1 MSLMSL
7 TAVELAK
14 KIKAGET
21 TAVEAAKD
29 ALAQIKEK
37 EESIHSY
44 VTVLDEAQILEK
56 AGEVQ
61 KKIQAGELT
70 GPLAGVPVAIKDN
83 MCTEGI
89 LTTCSSKIL
98 GNFVPTY
105 SSEAVKKL
113 EEAGVVLIGKTN
125 MDEFAMGS
133 TTETSAYGVTRNPY
147 NTDHVPG
154 GSSGGS
160 CAAVAAE
167 ECSFAL
173 GSDTGGS
180 IRQPSSFC
188 GVTGIKP
195 TYGTVSRYGL
205 IAYGSSLDQI
215 GPVAKDVTDCA
226 TILEAI
232 ASYDKKD
239 STSVKREDYDFT
251 SALVDD
257 VKGMRIGIPRDYF
270 GEGLD
275 PEVKEAILA
284 AAKVLEEKGAI
295 VEEFD
300 LSLVEYA
307 IPAYYVI
314 ACAEASSNLARFDGV
329 KYGYRAK
336 DYEGLHNMYKKTRSE
351 GFGAEVKRRIM
362 LGSFVLSS
370 GYYDAYYL
378 KALRTK
384 ALIKKAFDKAFEKY
398 DVILGPAAPNTAP
411 KIGDSLSDPLKMY
424 LGDIYT
430 ISVNLAGLP
439 GMSVPCGR
447 DAKGLPIGLQLI
459 GDCFKEKN
467 IIRAAYAYEQT
478 RKYEAPKLAKTAEGE
493 AK

>member
-1 MSLMSL
+1 MSLMNL
-7 TAVELAK
+7 TAVELGK
-14 KIKAGET
+14 KIKNKEVT
-21 TAVEAAKD
+21 VVEATKAALDAIDAKED
-29 ALAQIKEK
+29 KVN
-37 EESIHSY
+37 SF
-44 VTVLDEAQILEK
+44 VTVDREGALKRAE
-56 AGEVQ
+56 EVQ
-61 KKIQAGELT
+61 KLIDDGKLD

-83 MCTEGI
+83 MCTEGL

-98 GNFVPTY
+98 GNFVPTFT
-105 SSEAVKKL
+105 SEAVLNL
-113 EEAGVVLIGKTN
+113 EKAGAVILGKTN

-133 TTETSAYGVTRNPY
+133 TTETSAYGETKNPW
-147 NTDHVPG
+147 NLEHVPG

-167 ECSFAL
+167 ECFYAL

-226 TILEAI
+226 TILEII
-232 ASYDKKD
+232 ASHDEKD
-239 STSVKREDYDFT
+239 STSVKRDDLDFT

-257 VKGMRIGIPRDYF
+257 VKGMKIGIPKDYL

-275 PEVKEAILA
+275 SEVKDAILN

-329 KYGYRAK
+329 KYGYRTEEY
-336 DYEGLHNMYKKTRSE
+336 DGLHNMYKKSRSE

-384 ALIKKAFDKAFEKY
+384 ALIKKAFDEAFAKY
-398 DVILGPAAPNTAP
+398 DVILGPAAPTTAP
-411 KIGDSLSDPLKMY
+411 KLGESLSDPLKMY

-439 GMSVPCGR
+439 GITVPCGT
-447 DAKGLPIGLQLI
+447 DSKGLPIGLQLI

-467 IIRAAYAYEQT
+467 IIRAAYSFEQT
-478 RKYEAPKLAKTAEGE
+478 RDFKHSLLAE
-493 AK
+493 

>member
-1 MSLMSL
+1 MSILDL
-7 TAVELAK
+7 TAVELGK
-14 KIKAGET
+14 KIKAKEIT
-21 TAVEAAKD
+21 VVDAVKASLE
-29 ALAQIKEK
+29 QIKRLEPVV
-37 EESIHSY
+37 HAY
-44 VTVLDEAQILEK
+44 VTVDEEGALKRAE
-56 AGEVQ
+56 EVQ
-61 KKIQAGELT
+61 RLIDDGTLT

-83 MCTEGI
+83 MCTKDL

-98 GNFVPTY
+98 YNFVPTF
-105 SSEAVKKL
+105 SAEAVINL
-113 EEAGVVLIGKTN
+113 EKAGAVILGKTN

-133 TTETSAYGVTRNPY
+133 TTETSAYGVTRNPW
-147 NTDHVPG
+147 DPEHVPG

-167 ECSFAL
+167 ECFFAL

-215 GPVAKDVTDCA
+215 GPIARDVTDCA
-226 TILEAI
+226 TILETI
-232 ASYDKKD
+232 SSYDKKD
-239 STSVKREDYDFT
+239 STSIPREDMDFT

-257 VKGMRIGIPRDYF
+257 VKGMRIGIPRDYL

-275 PEVKEAILA
+275 EEVKEAILK
-284 AAKVLEEKGAI
+284 AAKVLEDKGAI

-300 LSLVEYA
+300 LGLVKYA

-314 ACAEASSNLARFDGV
+314 ASAEASSNLSRFDGV
-329 KYGYRAK
+329 KYGLRAK
-336 DYEGLHNMYKKTRSE
+336 EYEGLHEMYKKSRSE
-351 GFGAEVKRRIM
+351 GFGEEVKRRIM

-384 ALIKKAFDKAFEKY
+384 ALIKKEFDKAFEKY
-398 DVILGPAAPNTAP
+398 DVILGPAAPSTAP
-411 KIGDSLSDPLKMY
+411 KLGESLSDPLKMY

-439 GMSVPCGR
+439 GMTVPCGK
-447 DAKGLPIGLQLI
+447 DSAGLPIGLQLI
-459 GDCFKEKN
+459 GDCFQEKK
-467 IIRAAYAYEQT
+467 IIRAGYAFEQS
-478 RKYEAPKLAKTAEGE
+478 RKYEAPAMTKEGR
-493 AK
+493 

>member
-1 MSLMSL
+1 MNLMSL
-7 TAVELAK
+7 TAVELGK
-14 KIKAGET
+14 KIKSGEVRVVDAVNAAFDQIE
-21 TAVEAAKD
+21 AVEKD
-29 ALAQIKEK
+29 IN
-37 EESIHSY
+37 SY
-44 VTVLDEAQILEK
+44 VTVYKKEEVLEK
-56 AGEVQ
+56 AEHIQ
-61 KKIQAGELT
+61 KLIDEGQLT

-83 MCTEGI
+83 MCTRDK

-98 GNFVPTY
+98 GNFYPTY
-105 SSEAVKKL
+105 SAEAVINL
-113 EEAGVVLIGKTN
+113 EKAGAVIIGKTN

-133 TTETSAYGVTRNPY
+133 TTETSFYGPTKNPW
-147 NTDHVPG
+147 NKEHVPG

-167 ECSFAL
+167 ECSYAL

-226 TILEAI
+226 TILETI
-232 ASYDKKD
+232 ASYDSKD
-239 STSVKREDYDFT
+239 STSVKRDDYNFT
-251 SALVDD
+251 EALVED
-257 VKGMRIGIPRDYF
+257 VKGLKIGIPKDYF
-270 GEGLD
+270 GQGLE
-275 PEVKEAILA
+275 PEVKKAILKA
-284 AAKVLEEKGAI
+284 VDVLKDKGAI

-314 ACAEASSNLARFDGV
+314 ASAEASSNLSRFDGV
-329 KYGYRAK
+329 KYGYRTEE
-336 DYEGLHNMYKKTRSE
+336 YNGLHNMYKKTRSE
-351 GFGAEVKRRIM
+351 GFGEEVKRRIM

-384 ALIKKAFDKAFEKY
+384 ALIKKAFDEAFAKY
-398 DVILGPAAPNTAP
+398 DVIIGPAAPTTAP
-411 KIGDSLSDPLKMY
+411 KLGDSLSDPIKMY

-439 GMSVPCGR
+439 GISVPCGQ
-447 DAKGLPIGLQLI
+447 DSNGLPIGMQII

-467 IIRAAYAYEQT
+467 IIRAAYTFEQ
-478 RKYEAPKLAKTAEGE
+478 AKNSYDRCDV
-493 AK
+493 AKARD